1 MCGIVG
7 YIGTREAPEICLAG
21 LRRLEYR
28 GYDSAGIAV
37 VNGKNLD
44 QHKVVGTSSTTWPR
58 LSRAMVSPAPS
69 ASATHGRPS
78 LENSHPHFSADVRI
92 AVVHNGILENY
103 QELRAAL
110 KADTETMA
118 RAAASIL
125 GSNRL
130 EAAHSRSSF
139 CSKPA
144 SVWRSLFIS
153 GGVKQMRE
161 QMSKGTLWH

>member
-37 VNGKNLD
+37 VNGKNID
-44 QHKVVGTSSTTWPR
+44 QRKVVGK
-58 LSRAMVSPAPS
+58 LDNMA
-69 ASATHGRPS
+69 
-78 LENSHPHFSADVRI
+78 E
-92 AVVHNGILENY
+92 
-103 QELRAAL
+103 
-110 KADTETMA
+110 A

-130 EAAHSRSSF
+130 QDAHRRSSF
-139 CSKPA
+139 
-144 SVWRSLFIS
+144 
-153 GGVKQMRE
+153 
-161 QMSKGTLWH
+161 